1 MYITY
6 DINTRK
12 LVRIDDNLIDLGE
25 ENLKVIEKDITFDDD
40 VCINTTIYKVDDS
53 EELYIDD
60 ELVAERELNNLRA
73 KREPL
78 LKAFDIYK
86 TNLIVGAI
94 SLPEEEKQKV
104 ITWYNKVLDLDVDA
118 INNPPKS
125 ISRYL

>member
-12 LVRIDDNLIDLGE
+12 LIRIDDNLINLGE
-25 ENLKVIEKDITFDDD
+25 ENLKVIEKNIKFDDD
-40 VCINTTIYKVDDS
+40 ISRNMDIYKVDDN
-53 EELYIDD
+53 EEFYIDE

-94 SLPEEEKQKV
+94 SLHEDEKQEV
-104 ITWYNKVLDLDVDA
+104 VTWYNKVLDLDVDA